1 MTAALAAEVAAL
13 RAQVAMSLADRHT
26 EAVHRARLLRV
37 LGLLARRIAALEAAV
52 ARLPEPTLDE
62 VLVAYLGLLH
72 RES

>member
-26 EAVHRARLLRV
+26 EAVQRARLLRV
-37 LGLLARRIAALEAAV
+37 LGLLARRIAALEAAI

-62 VLVAYLGLLH
+62 VLVAYRGLLH